1 MQSQFFHPTYV
12 VNLGS
17 LVCWIYAVEGS
28 DLGVQRELQHFCYF
42 VADPDFP
49 IKLCRQSYR

>member
-28 DLGVQRELQHFCYF
+28 DLGVQSELQHS
-42 VADPDFP
+42 
-49 IKLCRQSYR
+49 IN